1 MTIGDWISIITALAT
16 IGLLITAAIS
26 DILRYR
32 IPNYLVYSIAIAFAV
47 ATAFNFSWPALA
59 WSLAAAL
66 GMFALG
72 CIFFAL
78 RLFGG
83 GDVKLIT
90 AVALWTGVTD
100 LMRFVLLMSVIG
112 GMLGVVWIIR
122 RRRHQRRVAAEAA
135 ANPDAAPAPARTF
148 KLPYGVAI
156 ALAGLDFFIA
166 SVHSPLASYLPWA
179 L

>member
-1 MTIGDWISIITALAT
+1 MTIGEWISIIAALAT
-16 IGLLITAAIS
+16 IGLLITAAVS

-32 IPNYLVYSIAIAFAV
+32 IPNYLVYGVAIAFAV
-47 ATAFNFSWPALA
+47 AIAFNFSLHALG

-78 RLFGG
+78 NLFGG

-90 AVALWTGVTD
+90 AVALWTGVAD
-100 LMRFVLLMSVIG
+100 LMRFALLMSVIG
-112 GMLGVVWIIR
+112 GVLGVIWIIR
-122 RRRHQRRVAAEAA
+122 RRRHQRRAAAEAA
-135 ANPDAAPAPARTF
+135 AHPGAPPGPARKF

-156 ALAGLDFFIA
+156 ALAGLDFFVA
-166 SVHSPLASYLPWA
+166 SVHSPLAPYVHWTF
-179 L
+179 

>member
-1 MTIGDWISIITALAT
+1 MTIGEWISIIAALAT
-16 IGLLITAAIS
+16 IGLLIAAAVS

-32 IPNYLVYSIAIAFAV
+32 IPNYLVYSITIAFAV
-47 ATAFNFSWPALA
+47 AIAFNFSWLALG

-72 CIFFAL
+72 CAFFAL

-90 AVALWTGVTD
+90 AVALWTGVAD
-100 LMRFVLLMSVIG
+100 LLRFVLLMSAIG
-112 GMLGVVWIIR
+112 GVLGVVWVIR
-122 RRRHQRRVAAEAA
+122 RRQHQRRVAAEAA
-135 ANPDAAPAPARTF
+135 ANPDAPLAPARTF

-156 ALAGLDFFIA
+156 ALAGLDFFVT
-166 SVHSPLASYLPWA
+166 SVHSPLAPYLPWSF
-179 L
+179 